1 MNKLKI
7 QFYSDNEKQ
16 RAILYA
22 RFNYLLLL
30 KPIVVPSIL
39 LSSSYSIFIDIA
51 NRFIQYVFIYDIS
64 TFFVLWIREQIHEI
78 SWIIRIS

>member
-1 MNKLKI
+1 MERNKLKI

-22 RFNYLLLL
+22 CFNYLLLL

-39 LSSSYSIFIDIA
+39 LSSSYNIFIDIA
-51 NRFIQYVFIYDIS
+51 NRFIQYFLICDIS
-64 TFFVLWIREQIHEI
+64 TFLYNK
-78 SWIIRIS
+78 